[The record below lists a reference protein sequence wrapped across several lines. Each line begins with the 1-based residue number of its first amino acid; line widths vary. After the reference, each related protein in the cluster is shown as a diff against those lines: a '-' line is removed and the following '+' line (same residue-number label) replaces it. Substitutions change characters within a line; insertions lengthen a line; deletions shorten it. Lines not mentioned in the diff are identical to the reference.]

1 MKTNPVSAIPGLMLE
16 LLPLAKQAGDAIMTV
31 YRSGDFGATAKADA
45 ANQTLYSTK
54 PLAIKPNIGRF
65 RLAGN

>member
-1 MKTNPVSAIPGLMLE
+1 MKS
-16 LLPLAKQAGDAIMTV
+16 LLPEIVLLAKQAGDAILTV